1 MNNLHFTVA
10 FQFNYLIF
18 LLQVLCENIFID
30 RFRNLYNGLL
40 HNPPGHLRMDI
51 NDLINQCAYPL
62 GVKDEHVRHK
72 SSTIINN
79 KLLKVL
85 KDSQYIII

>member
-1 MNNLHFTVA
+1 MYNLHFTVT
-10 FQFNYLIF
+10 FQLNYLMF

-30 RFRNLYNGLL
+30 RFTNLYNGLL
-40 HNPPGHLRMDI
+40 HNPPGHLIKDI
-51 NDLINQCAYPL
+51 NELINQCAYPR
-62 GVKDEHVRHK
+62 GVKDENVRHK

-85 KDSQYIII
+85 KESQHIII